1 MNWLQGFF
9 YGLISGFSEFLP
21 VSSQAHQK
29 LMLQIFG
36 QSNTD
41 PVSNLIVHLCAAIA
55 LFFGCRGYI
64 ARLRREQHLAAHR
77 RRDVQSGDV
86 RIRYDLHLIR
96 TAIVPAMLMMLLLV
110 LTRNWAENHLLIA
123 IFSIINGAI
132 LFMSERFPH
141 GNKDSR
147 HMSVLDAVV
156 FGLVGSLSVFP
167 GISRVGASVSYA
179 TMRGADKQ
187 QSVNWALLLSMPA
200 LLMLCIFDIVG
211 IATGIGTA
219 PVNFS
224 VIAGYFTAGFG
235 ALIGTYSCVIFT
247 RNILNRANMSTF
259 AYYSWG
265 IALLSFALYLIS

>member
-9 YGLISGFSEFLP
+9 YGLISGFTEFMP

-36 QSNTD
+36 QSNSD
-41 PVSNLIVHLCAAIA
+41 PVCNLIVHLCAVVA
-55 LFFGCRGYI
+55 LFFGLRGYI

-77 RRDVQSGDV
+77 RRDHRSGDV
-86 RIRYDLHLIR
+86 RTGYDLRLIR

-110 LTRNWAENHLLIA
+110 LTRNWTENHLLIA
-123 IFSIINGAI
+123 IFSIINGVI
-132 LFMSERFPH
+132 LFLAERFPH

-147 HMSVLDAVV
+147 HMSVLDALVL
-156 FGLVGSLSVFP
+156 GLIGSLSVFP

-187 QSVNWALLLSMPA
+187 QSVNWVLLLSIPVV
-200 LLMLCIFDIVG
+200 LMLCIFDIVG
-211 IATGIGTA
+211 IATGNVVA
-219 PVNFS
+219 ANFS
-224 VIAGYFTAGFG
+224 VIAGYFTAGAG
-235 ALIGTYSCVIFT
+235 SLIGTYLCVMFA
-247 RNILNRANMSTF
+247 RNILSRTSMAVF